1 MNNASSDYTAGREHE
16 RRTSDIAIL
25 VWGKLAWCHFVIDF
39 LRSLLLRGAILKRF
53 YQNNHEE
60 KEETNL
66 G

>member
-1 MNNASSDYTAGREHE
+1 MPHAATRQGTPAPFKRYSDFSRGN
-16 RRTSDIAIL
+16 
-25 VWGKLAWCHFVIDF
+25 LAWCHFVIDF
-39 LRSLLLRGAILKRF
+39 LRSLLLCGAILKRF